1 MPFLR
6 RRANNMASD
15 SDMRR
20 HTLLVPDSLA
30 IPNPPLG
37 RSESEFT
44 STPDLTTSLSPVAED
59 SSMPSIAIS
68 AANHADNAPDR
79 ISTSSS
85 RYDGATVSFDLPD
98 RPASPPVQ
106 HESQKHRRFSMLRFR
121 NASDSQL
128 AAKAKLHAAAEKA
141 PPLPR
146 RMFSSVGVRS
156 RTPRPSILPQPLTH
170 AAAAPEI
177 ITTAPTFDENLPRRQ
192 VSRLSIAARLRRSGE
207 MSRNEPAGEQSERLA
222 VGQRNKH
229 MAQVPE
235 EGSPGKPNVTFD
247 EPRRPAS
254 AQGPPPYGE
263 DHSSTL
269 ALPVNRLSESS
280 RSDASSGD
288 RVYGS
293 TTTTTHTV
301 HTTTTFFRIP
311 RRKRKQPES
320 LFPIA
325 HLQPKSKTSSTDF
338 SSSSLSA
345 PISEQSDGGSVPQ
358 SPPTSQLTPT
368 PSRPSSRADLST
380 PPTSMNMG
388 LFSRP
393 SASPATAFFRPSS
406 RQSGTSSPTRPFR
419 HNRARSSTMSSLGRE
434 SPRESVDEHLNLPV
448 TRTSSSTG
456 RKSFSDLL
464 GLSKLRQNSTDA
476 HGRQGTLTPA
486 TPGSNTSKNNS
497 LQLARNS
504 IILPERREDDTPS
517 RYLERL
523 LEVISRSVIAAAVSK
538 GTDTF
543 SQSVLRSYMRSFR
556 FFEDPM
562 DMAIRKLLMEAELPK
577 ETQQI
582 DRCIQAFA
590 NRYHECNPGIYANPD
605 QAYFIAFS
613 LLILHTD
620 VFNKNNK
627 HKMQKADYLK
637 NTKGE
642 GIFDEILEVFYDNI
656 SYTPFI
662 HVEDDLDI
670 NGERIIAHKARKKS
684 IFPNG
689 AADPAKR
696 AAKEPVD
703 PYTLILDDK
712 LDVLRPNLK
721 EVMQLD
727 DPYSYLGT
735 AKSLNLKELQKTFFK
750 TGVLQIISRRSR
762 PDAFM
767 DDKTATN
774 PQDAHPGIV
783 DIKITKVGIL
793 WRKDAKKKKTRSP
806 WQEWGAILTGA
817 QLYFFRNVAW
827 IKSLMH
833 QYEDHLKKG
842 HDGDPCIFH
851 PPLEQFKPDALMSTD
866 GAVALRDSTYTKHKN
881 AFVYVRHGGFE
892 EVLLAEDEQEMN
904 DWLAKLNYAAAFRT
918 SGVRMRGV
926 VGSGYDGQG
935 RRAMRRLDTDDSQAI
950 QTPTGEVTIAR
961 SRIDHKMAEDIL
973 AARRAIMLQKV
984 ADADEKLDEEQ
995 KVLDAQLRNSRHL
1008 QLLAP
1013 IQPKT
1018 REQMLLSA
1026 AKMAA
1031 ALKWTRMDIWRIKCH
1046 RDILLMDLEEER
1058 QLLGLPDDMGPD
1070 DGSMAEKAVV
1080 KEEQKAVADGPAQKS
1095 PHSPPHLSL
1104 AKLSSPVKSDED
1116 SPGTE
1121 VFQTPPTSATS
1132 SSFHRHQNSWELP
1145 GMTFNNADLRKG
1157 SISSVISSNPSVLAT
1172 PPRSKAGSVPATEK
1186 AKFDRDHDVDAEEH
1200 DLLEQTGLAGTDSL
1214 RASEKKPATPSML
1227 EAGERHERNPTA
1239 GAADRSDRNKIRR
1252 SLQRTLREGAGHISH
1267 HRSRKGRDSASSGGM
1282 SDETARDGTDVLA
1295 RGTGS
1300 FVVHGK
1306 KASVITFGT
1315 ELQMQSLSPDDRIRQ
1330 WKTRDEAAALPPATA
1345 PAGAGRGIA
1354 ADVADFRSILTA
1366 RSDAAAARDR
1376 DHRSSNASAS
1386 TATARSFRELHRKYS
1401 SAQAA
1406 KGLVSSGSLAL
1417 PSDEDSDAAVSF
1429 SDGRRT
1435 PLPPIE
1441 AEEDDDEVAVADDGG
1456 GDVSPPPSRRSNNNN
1471 RQTVFFTP
1479 EQGASPVKRRS
1490 WDDGGEGGV
1499 SVGGAA
1505 RTDSPPVQ
1513 PVGA

>member
-1 MPFLR
+1 
-6 RRANNMASD
+6 
-15 SDMRR
+15 
-20 HTLLVPDSLA
+20 
-30 IPNPPLG
+30 
-37 RSESEFT
+37 
-44 STPDLTTSLSPVAED
+44 
-59 SSMPSIAIS
+59 
-68 AANHADNAPDR
+68 
-79 ISTSSS
+79 
-85 RYDGATVSFDLPD
+85 
-98 RPASPPVQ
+98 
-106 HESQKHRRFSMLRFR
+106 
-121 NASDSQL
+121 
-128 AAKAKLHAAAEKA
+128 
-141 PPLPR
+141 
-146 RMFSSVGVRS
+146 
-156 RTPRPSILPQPLTH
+156 
-170 AAAAPEI
+170 
-177 ITTAPTFDENLPRRQ
+177 
-192 VSRLSIAARLRRSGE
+192 
-207 MSRNEPAGEQSERLA
+207 
-222 VGQRNKH
+222 
-229 MAQVPE
+229 
-235 EGSPGKPNVTFD
+235 
-247 EPRRPAS
+247 
-254 AQGPPPYGE
+254 
-263 DHSSTL
+263 
-269 ALPVNRLSESS
+269 
-280 RSDASSGD
+280 
-288 RVYGS
+288 
-293 TTTTTHTV
+293 
-301 HTTTTFFRIP
+301 
-311 RRKRKQPES
+311 
-320 LFPIA
+320 
-325 HLQPKSKTSSTDF
+325 
-338 SSSSLSA
+338 
-345 PISEQSDGGSVPQ
+345 
-358 SPPTSQLTPT
+358 
-368 PSRPSSRADLST
+368 
-380 PPTSMNMG
+380 
-388 LFSRP
+388 
-393 SASPATAFFRPSS
+393 
-406 RQSGTSSPTRPFR
+406 
-419 HNRARSSTMSSLGRE
+419 
-434 SPRESVDEHLNLPV
+434 
-448 TRTSSSTG
+448 
-456 RKSFSDLL
+456 
-464 GLSKLRQNSTDA
+464 
-476 HGRQGTLTPA
+476 
-486 TPGSNTSKNNS
+486 
-497 LQLARNS
+497 
-504 IILPERREDDTPS
+504 
-517 RYLERL
+517 
-523 LEVISRSVIAAAVSK
+523 
-538 GTDTF
+538 
-543 SQSVLRSYMRSFR
+543 
-556 FFEDPM
+556 
-562 DMAIRKLLMEAELPK
+562 MAIRKLLMEAELPK

-582 DRCIQAFA
+582 DRCLQAFA

-727 DPYSYLGT
+727 DPYNYLGT

-793 WRKDAKKKKTRSP
+793 WRKDVKKKKTRSP

-827 IKSLMH
+827 IKGLMH

-866 GAVALRDSTYTKHKN
+866 GAVALRDATYTKHKN

-935 RRAMRRLDTDDSQAI
+935 RRAMRRLDTDDAQAI

-961 SRIDHKMAEDIL
+961 SRIDHKMAQDIL

-1070 DGSMAEKAVV
+1070 GSMAEKAVA
-1080 KEEQKAVADGPAQKS
+1080 KEEQKATVDGLAQKS
-1095 PHSPPHLSL
+1095 PQSPAHLSL
-1104 AKLSSPVKSDED
+1104 TKLPSPVKSDED

-1132 SSFHRHQNSWELP
+1132 SSFHRAQSPWELP
-1145 GMTFNNADLRKG
+1145 GMTFDNIDLRKG
-1157 SISSVISSNPSVLAT
+1157 SISSVISSNPSVSAT

-1186 AKFDRDHDVDAEEH
+1186 TKFDRDDDVDAQEH
-1200 DLLEQTGLAGTDSL
+1200 DLLEKTGLTKTDSL
-1214 RASEKKPATPSML
+1214 RASEKKPANSGMT

-1239 GAADRSDRNKIRR
+1239 GAAERSDRNKIRR

-1315 ELQMQSLSPDDRIRQ
+1315 ELGLSPDERIRQ
-1330 WKTRDEAAALPPATA
+1330 WKMRDDTPTPPATNA
-1345 PAGAGRGIA
+1345 SVSSRGIA
-1354 ADVADFRSILTA
+1354 ADVADFRSVLTA
-1366 RSDAAAARDR
+1366 RSDAVAARER
-1376 DHRSSNASAS
+1376 EHRNSAASAS

-1417 PSDEDSDAAVSF
+1417 PSDEDSDAAISF

-1441 AEEDDDEVAVADDGG
+1441 SQDHEDDEAAVEAEVAVGD
-1456 GDVSPPPSRRSNNNN
+1456 DVSPPPSRGN

-1479 EQGASPVKRRS
+1479 EQGASPVKKRS
-1490 WDDGGEGGV
+1490 WDEKSDGMSIG
-1499 SVGGAA
+1499 

-1513 PVGA
+1513 AVGA